1 MRREINIGNKTLD
14 IECNNGTALLFQE
27 FTGLNLYDV
36 ITSPASTLTDLDKI
50 RDLNATSINKLGD
63 PDTAAAFKK
72 VSSFANEA
80 VAVAQKLAYVMN
92 LQAQNNKTLEGISEI
107 RKKLNA
113 DEFLVWLMQF
123 EPTDFSA
130 STYKTITAF
139 WRKQSEGSSE
149 AKN

>member
-1 MRREINIGNKTLD
+1 MRREINIGNRTLD

-36 ITSPASTLTDLDKI
+36 ITSPASKLTDLDKI
-50 RDLNATSINKLGD
+50 RDLNAATINKLED
-63 PDTAAAFKK
+63 PETAVAFKK

-113 DEFLVWLMQF
+113 DDFLVWLMQF
-123 EPTDFSA
+123 DPTDFSA

>member
-1 MRREINIGNKTLD
+1 MRREIKIGNKTLD

-36 ITSPASTLTDLDKI
+36 ITSPASALTDLDKI
-50 RDLNATSINKLGD
+50 RDLNATSINRLED
-63 PDTAAAFKK
+63 PETAAAFKK

-149 AKN
+149 GKN